1 MSGSEAE
8 RTEKLGHI
16 GHRPEAALAR
26 NLANESR
33 LGTVEGERCVRS
45 RSYGVL
51 LGRDGTAEAG
61 NAAIGPWAGGLG
73 APLQPAN

>member
-1 MSGSEAE
+1 MSGSGLEL
-8 RTEKLGHI
+8 TEKLGHI
-16 GHRPEAALAR
+16 GHRPDAAQAR
-26 NLANESR
+26 NLASESG
-33 LGTVEGERCVRS
+33 LGTVEGERCVLS

-51 LGRDGTAEAG
+51 LGWDGTAEAG